1 MSTQDSESP
10 PGCSN
15 NEAVYFPGLMLGS
28 ARWSPI
34 HVRNLLIA
42 TWHLMISGRTF
53 IEDAE
58 AAVGSPEY
66 LLMLKMGLAETVFS
80 IDCLLKGAEPPY
92 DVHRL
97 ALFYEL
103 GLSEVLDASP
113 VEAQCLLALDRNDGG
128 RDEFDDIE
136 RFWNELHDAFPAE
149 LPNPLVAG
157 GQADLLRT
165 LRAWSTILEVC
176 EIDGSFLSKLFKSL

>member
-1 MSTQDSESP
+1 MS
-10 PGCSN
+10 
-15 NEAVYFPGLMLGS
+15 GS

-34 HVRNLLIA
+34 YVRNLLIA
-42 TWHLMISGRTF
+42 SWHLMISGRTF

-103 GLSEVLDASP
+103 GLSEVLDASAI
-113 VEAQCLLALDRNDGG
+113 EAQRLLALDRNNGEQT
-128 RDEFDDIE
+128 EFDDIE
-136 RFWNELHDAFPAE
+136 RFWKQLHDAFPAD

-165 LRAWSTILEVC
+165 LRAWSAILKTC
-176 EIDGSFLSKLFKSL
+176 EIDGSFLSQLFKSL